1 MNSRRHDWKHS
12 TDEEMYWV
20 KNSAK
25 GMSSNFMKF
34 QKTMCPFKNMNFR
47 EWKDDNLWQFQV
59 AALLKAFLSVATA
72 APLTWI
78 KECTEEEFWSF
89 LFHSI
94 DLIHFS
100 STRQKLF
107 RLRWKMSFI
116 IVIFILFTRLGCN
129 LKISKHLS
137 KAVLVKCSF
146 SFAENFDKGDCYK
159 EKMMMRM
166 WSACR

>member
-1 MNSRRHDWKHS
+1 
-12 TDEEMYWV
+12 MYWIQ
-20 KNSAK
+20 NSDK
-25 GMSSNFMKF
+25 GLSSNLMKF
-34 QKTMCPFKNMNFR
+34 QKTMCPFNNLKLR
-47 EWKDDNLWQFQV
+47 GWKDDNLWQFQV
-59 AALLKAFLSVATA
+59 AALLKAFLSFATA

-107 RLRWKMSFI
+107 WLRWKISFI

-137 KAVLVKCSF
+137 KGCPGQMLIFFCWKFWHRRLMLREDDDDDVKC
-146 SFAENFDKGDCYK
+146 
-159 EKMMMRM
+159 M
-166 WSACR
+166 

>member
-1 MNSRRHDWKHS
+1 
-12 TDEEMYWV
+12 MYWV

-25 GMSSNFMKF
+25 GMSSTILKIY
-34 QKTMCPFKNMNFR
+34 PFKKLKFR

-59 AALLKAFLSVATA
+59 AALLKAFLSFATA

-100 STRQKLF
+100 STRQK
-107 RLRWKMSFI
+107 WQ
-116 IVIFILFTRLGCN
+116 V
-129 LKISKHLS
+129 
-137 KAVLVKCSF
+137 ALVKLDPWCESICRQVEKGSASWYSF
-146 SFAENFDKGDCYK
+146 KYWLVFGGTGSVEGTTCWYLEEQSVLGGTDWYLIVLG
-159 EKMMMRM
+159 R
-166 WSACR
+166 

>member
-1 MNSRRHDWKHS
+1 
-12 TDEEMYWV
+12 MYWV

-34 QKTMCPFKNMNFR
+34 QKTMCPFKNLNFR

-59 AALLKAFLSVATA
+59 AALLKAFLSFATA

-107 RLRWKMSFI
+107 RLRWKISFI

-129 LKISKHLS
+129 LKISKHLF
-137 KAVLVKCSF
+137 KAVLVKCSL
-146 SFAENFDKGDCYK
+146 SFAENFDKGGWC
-159 EKMMMRM
+159 
-166 WSACR
+166 